1 MTSSWRKCS
10 DMFIP
15 TTIEEVN
22 DRGWDSL
29 DVILVSGDTYI
40 DSSYN
45 GTAVIGHWLMENGFK
60 VGIIAQPSIED
71 ESDIMRLGVPNLFWS
86 VSAGSVD
93 SMVANYTPTG
103 KFRKDDDFT
112 PGGVNDRRP
121 DRACIAYTNLI
132 KRYSKERPIILGG
145 IEASLRRVIH
155 YDSWSDSVR
164 RSILFDSKADAITYG
179 MAERSNLMLA
189 QMMRDGRD
197 WHSVRGICYISND
210 IPEGYIK
217 TASFEECEADQ
228 KAFMRAYKAFYY
240 NSEPLTAK
248 GLAQP
253 HGKRYLIQN
262 PPSPLP
268 DTKFLDRIYGM
279 EFENAVHPYYAAQGN
294 VKAMDTIRN
303 SVTTHRGCYGECNFC
318 AIAVMQG
325 RTVVSRSEE
334 SIIKEVERLASNPK
348 FDGVIR
354 DVGGP
359 TANMYGFECFKKQ
372 RSGPCK
378 DKRCM
383 YPGICN
389 ALKPDHSR
397 QIDLLRRI
405 SAVKGVKKVFIA
417 SGIRYDLILADKE
430 HGEEYLRELISNG
443 HVSGQMKVAPEHISD
458 DVLKMMG
465 KPSSDSLLEFKEM
478 FDRVK
483 ADVGKDIY
491 LTYYLIAAHPGCY
504 EHHMQELLE
513 FCHDRLKTLPEQV
526 QIFTPTPSAVST
538 MMYHVRRDWED
549 RNNIKAEHSMQM
561 KQRQK
566 EILFSTKASRDDR
579 GRSERSFD
587 RDGSD
592 GRRYGSRNLGER
604 RSFDRGDREDRKPYQ
619 KKEFGD
625 RKDFGE
631 KKSFEKREYS
641 DRDKKRSFDGD
652 GRRDRRSFDSE
663 RKPFKRD
670 FEKRDDSFGRGDRG
684 CRRPFDGDRKSYQK
698 KEFGDR
704 KFDGDR
710 KSFNGETNS
719 SEKNEFG
726 DRKSNSERKPFKK
739 DFEKREG
746 SFERNDRRDRGSFDS
761 ERKPYQKRE
770 FVDRKDF
777 GDRKPF
783 KKDFNGDRKS
793 FNGERGPFEKKEFG
807 DKKSF
812 NTRSN
817 SKHHTKKGSKGFQY
831 KRA

>member
-1 MTSSWRKCS
+1 
-10 DMFIP
+10 MFIP

-217 TASFEECEADQ
+217 TASFEECEVDQ

-372 RSGPCK
+372 MSGPCK

-526 QIFTPTPSAVST
+526 QIFTPTPSTVST

-566 EILFSTKASRDDR
+566 EILFSTKTARDDR

-625 RKDFGE
+625 RKFDGERKPFEKREFSDRGERKSFDGDRKPYQKKEFGDRKDFGE
-631 KKSFEKREYS
+631 KKSFEKKEYS
-641 DRDKKRSFDGD
+641 DRDKRRSFDGD
-652 GRRDRRSFDSE
+652 GRRDRRSFD
-663 RKPFKRD
+663 
-670 FEKRDDSFGRGDRG
+670 G
-684 CRRPFDGDRKSYQK
+684 
-698 KEFGDR
+698 
-704 KFDGDR
+704 
-710 KSFNGETNS
+710 
-719 SEKNEFG
+719 
-726 DRKSNSERKPFKK
+726 
-739 DFEKREG
+739 
-746 SFERNDRRDRGSFDS
+746 

-783 KKDFNGDRKS
+783 KKDFNGDKKS
-793 FNGERGPFEKKEFG
+793 FDGERRPFEKNEFG

-812 NTRSN
+812 KTRSN
-817 SKHHTKKGSKGFQY
+817 SKHLTKKGSKGFQY

>member
-1 MTSSWRKCS
+1 
-10 DMFIP
+10 MFIP

-210 IPEGYIK
+210 IPEGYIR
-217 TASFEECEADQ
+217 TASFEECEVDQ

-513 FCHDRLKTLPEQV
+513 FCHDKLKTVPEQV
-526 QIFTPTPSAVST
+526 QIFTPTPSTVST

-566 EILFSTKASRDDR
+566 EILFSTKTARDDR

-625 RKDFGE
+625 RKFDGERKPFEKREFSDRGERKSFDGDRKPYQKKEFGDRKDFGE
-631 KKSFEKREYS
+631 KKSFEKKEYS
-641 DRDKKRSFDGD
+641 DRDKRRSFDGD
-652 GRRDRRSFDSE
+652 GRRDRRSFDGE

-684 CRRPFDGDRKSYQK
+684 GRRPFDGDRKSYQK

-710 KSFNGETNS
+710 K
-719 SEKNEFG
+719 
-726 DRKSNSERKPFKK
+726 
-739 DFEKREG
+739 
-746 SFERNDRRDRGSFDS
+746 
-761 ERKPYQKRE
+761 
-770 FVDRKDF
+770 
-777 GDRKPF
+777 PF

-793 FNGERGPFEKKEFG
+793 FDGERRSFEKKEFG

-812 NTRSN
+812 KTRSN
-817 SKHHTKKGSKGFQY
+817 SKHLTKKGSKGFQY

>member
-1 MTSSWRKCS
+1 
-10 DMFIP
+10 
-15 TTIEEVN
+15 
-22 DRGWDSL
+22 
-29 DVILVSGDTYI
+29 
-40 DSSYN
+40 
-45 GTAVIGHWLMENGFK
+45 
-60 VGIIAQPSIED
+60 
-71 ESDIMRLGVPNLFWS
+71 
-86 VSAGSVD
+86 
-93 SMVANYTPTG
+93 
-103 KFRKDDDFT
+103 
-112 PGGVNDRRP
+112 
-121 DRACIAYTNLI
+121 
-132 KRYSKERPIILGG
+132 
-145 IEASLRRVIH
+145 
-155 YDSWSDSVR
+155 
-164 RSILFDSKADAITYG
+164 
-179 MAERSNLMLA
+179 
-189 QMMRDGRD
+189 
-197 WHSVRGICYISND
+197 
-210 IPEGYIK
+210 
-217 TASFEECEADQ
+217 
-228 KAFMRAYKAFYY
+228 
-240 NSEPLTAK
+240 
-248 GLAQP
+248 
-253 HGKRYLIQN
+253 
-262 PPSPLP
+262 
-268 DTKFLDRIYGM
+268 
-279 EFENAVHPYYAAQGN
+279 
-294 VKAMDTIRN
+294 
-303 SVTTHRGCYGECNFC
+303 
-318 AIAVMQG
+318 
-325 RTVVSRSEE
+325 
-334 SIIKEVERLASNPK
+334 
-348 FDGVIR
+348 
-354 DVGGP
+354 
-359 TANMYGFECFKKQ
+359 MYGFECFKKQ
-372 RSGPCK
+372 MSGPCK

-526 QIFTPTPSAVST
+526 QIFTPTPSTVST

-566 EILFSTKASRDDR
+566 EILFSTKTARDDR

-592 GRRYGSRNLGER
+592 GGRYGSRNLGER

-625 RKDFGE
+625 RKFDGERKPFEKREFSDRGERKSFDGDRKPYQKKEFGDRKDFGE

-641 DRDKKRSFDGD
+641 DRDKRRSFDGD
-652 GRRDRRSFDSE
+652 GRRDRRSFDGE

-684 CRRPFDGDRKSYQK
+684 GRRPFDGDRKSYQK

-710 KSFNGETNS
+710 K
-719 SEKNEFG
+719 
-726 DRKSNSERKPFKK
+726 
-739 DFEKREG
+739 
-746 SFERNDRRDRGSFDS
+746 
-761 ERKPYQKRE
+761 
-770 FVDRKDF
+770 
-777 GDRKPF
+777 PF

-793 FNGERGPFEKKEFG
+793 FDGERRSFEKKEFG

-812 NTRSN
+812 KTRSN
-817 SKHHTKKGSKGFQY
+817 SKHLTKKGSKGFQY

>member
-1 MTSSWRKCS
+1 
-10 DMFIP
+10 MFIP

-132 KRYSKERPIILGG
+132 KRYSKDKPIVLGG

-217 TASFEECEADQ
+217 TASFEECEVDQ

-303 SVTTHRGCYGECNFC
+303 SITTHRGCYGECNFC

-334 SIIKEVERLASNPK
+334 SIIREVERLASNPK

-372 RSGPCK
+372 KSGPCK

-383 YPGICN
+383 FPDVCN
-389 ALKPDHSR
+389 ALKPNHSR

-513 FCHDRLKTLPEQV
+513 FCHDKLKTLPEQV
-526 QIFTPTPSAVST
+526 QIFTPTPSTVST

-566 EILFSTKASRDDR
+566 EILFSTKTARDDR

-592 GRRYGSRNLGER
+592 GGRYGSRDRGER

-619 KKEFGD
+619 KREFG
-625 RKDFGE
+625 
-631 KKSFEKREYS
+631 
-641 DRDKKRSFDGD
+641 
-652 GRRDRRSFDSE
+652 
-663 RKPFKRD
+663 
-670 FEKRDDSFGRGDRG
+670 
-684 CRRPFDGDRKSYQK
+684 
-698 KEFGDR
+698 
-704 KFDGDR
+704 
-710 KSFNGETNS
+710 
-719 SEKNEFG
+719 
-726 DRKSNSERKPFKK
+726 
-739 DFEKREG
+739 
-746 SFERNDRRDRGSFDS
+746 
-761 ERKPYQKRE
+761 
-770 FVDRKDF
+770 DRKDF

-783 KKDFNGDRKS
+783 KKDFNGGGRSFNRGDRGERRSFDGDRKS
-793 FNGERGPFEKKEFG
+793 FEKREYSDRGERKPFDGERKSFEKREFGDRKFDGERKPFEKKEFG
-807 DKKSF
+807 DRKDFGDRKPFDGERRSFDRGDRGERKSF
-812 NTRSN
+812 NGDRKPFEKREFGDRKDFGDRKPFDGERKPFEKKGFGDKKPFKKKSD
-817 SKHHTKKGSKGFQY
+817 SKPYTKKGSKGFQY